1 MRGHILGGAA
11 LVFRNIGVSSKGVK
25 NETPQMMSLFWWGSL
40 QLLTIFS
47 YASKGTWS
55 YDT

>member
-1 MRGHILGGAA
+1 MRGHMLGGTAR
-11 LVFRNIGVSSKGVK
+11 VFRDMGVSSKGVK

-55 YDT
+55 YNT